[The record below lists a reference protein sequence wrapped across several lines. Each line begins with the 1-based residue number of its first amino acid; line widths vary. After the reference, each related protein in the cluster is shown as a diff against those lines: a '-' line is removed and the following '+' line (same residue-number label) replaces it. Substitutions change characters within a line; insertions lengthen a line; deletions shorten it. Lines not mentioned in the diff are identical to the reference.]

1 MKGQQESP
9 QTDALVETGLL
20 LILCQELLGL
30 TQGGIV
36 ARPARLRAEQ
46 NWRWQGHLSS
56 GNECTVFVSL
66 FELLLAILPHCH
78 FVAMINVI
86 SESDQNGSV
95 TLQTDLLP
103 TYSCSFM
110 EP

>member
-1 MKGQQESP
+1 M
-9 QTDALVETGLL
+9 
-20 LILCQELLGL
+20 
-30 TQGGIV
+30 
-36 ARPARLRAEQ
+36 
-46 NWRWQGHLSS
+46 
-56 GNECTVFVSL
+56 FVSL
-66 FELLLAILPHCH
+66 FELRLAILPHCH